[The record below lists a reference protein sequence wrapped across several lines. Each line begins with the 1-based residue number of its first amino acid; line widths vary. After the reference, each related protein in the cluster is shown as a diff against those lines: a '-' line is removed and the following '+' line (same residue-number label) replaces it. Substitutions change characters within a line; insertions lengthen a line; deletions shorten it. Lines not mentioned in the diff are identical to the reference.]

1 MTANIY
7 EDLSR
12 KERFL
17 QGIGKLKKRGVAIYI
32 DNRASSEK
40 DWPLLLRESDDSS
53 FYMGD
58 FIEDPETGKLVSVR
72 FDRVKHECC

>member
-1 MTANIY
+1 MTDIY
-7 EDLSR
+7 EDLGR

-17 QGIGKLKKRGVAIYI
+17 RGIEKLKKRGVAIYI
-32 DNRASSEK
+32 DNRISSEK

-58 FIEDPETGKLVSVR
+58 FIEDPGTGKLVSVR
-72 FDRVKHECC
+72 FDRVKHEVC